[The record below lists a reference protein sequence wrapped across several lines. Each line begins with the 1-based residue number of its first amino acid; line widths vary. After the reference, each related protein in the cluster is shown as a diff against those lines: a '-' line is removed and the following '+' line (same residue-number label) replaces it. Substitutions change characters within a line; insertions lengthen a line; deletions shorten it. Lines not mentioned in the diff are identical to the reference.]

1 MNVIDSVVVDVARIK
16 PNIVHVVQDDSTRII
31 RITLLNENEPLDITA
46 DLAGG
51 ETVIG
56 LVAFKTEKG
65 AKGEYDTLDD
75 NTTAAVTRSLNQSDP
90 AYSYTWDAVIE
101 GGVTCDSG
109 KTLLTI
115 KFYTASGKMLQTF
128 PITLFVHPSATPL
141 NEPSQ
146 DYYNVVALADVQ
158 AVIADFASDLSAL
171 DTRLTN
177 VANAGQSLE
186 RYVGELSDDYGAFKT
201 ATNNTLSALAYKD
214 ITSQYEAQSST
225 AESFAANLTPTGKYY
240 FAESANSKWYVDVFS
255 SGTDRF
261 NIATNYKYESSVKY
275 IWIDGALC
283 GKYSADFANDS
294 PKAKIFGLVTP
305 TENDQAANKG
315 YVDALSVKTKQAL
328 TYIFAILE
336 DTAFSDEV
344 GSLMNSLDNLID
356 NW

>member
-46 DLAGG
+46 DLASG
-51 ETVIG
+51 ESIIG

-75 NTTAAVTRSLNQSDP
+75 NTTPAVTRSLNPSDP

-115 KFYTASGKMLQTF
+115 KFYTESGKMIQTF

-158 AVIADFASDLSAL
+158 QLLTDFREDIDDVEQSEREIAGIVQGLSN
-171 DTRLTN
+171 D
-177 VANAGQSLE
+177 
-186 RYVGELSDDYGAFKT
+186 YVAFKT
-201 ATNNTLSALAYKD
+201 EVNNKLAEIGAIED
-214 ITSQYEAQSST
+214 ITEQFEAQSGT
-225 AESFAANLTPTGKYY
+225 AEYFASSITTVGAYY
-240 FAESANSKWYVDVFS
+240 FKASAESIWYLNVYN

-261 NIATNYKYESSVKY
+261 NVATNYKDESVIKY
-275 IWIDGALC
+275 TWIDGALC
-283 GKYSADFANDS
+283 GKTVIDFANDN
-294 PKAKIFGLVTP
+294 PKTKIFGLTAP
-305 TENDQAANKG
+305 TEDDQAVNKG
-315 YVDALSVKTKQAL
+315 YVDSLLPTIQSGDNGKIISVVSGAYALVTPDSVWTNGN
-328 TYIFAILE
+328 
-336 DTAFSDEV
+336 EV
-344 GSLMNSLDNLID
+344 SY
-356 NW
+356 